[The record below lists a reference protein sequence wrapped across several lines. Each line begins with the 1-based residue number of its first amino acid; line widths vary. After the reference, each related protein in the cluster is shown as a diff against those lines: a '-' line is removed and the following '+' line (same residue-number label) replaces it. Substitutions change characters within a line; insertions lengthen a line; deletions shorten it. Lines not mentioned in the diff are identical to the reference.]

1 MISLEIST
9 KGLDFDE
16 VAEKLSGK
24 VKRILIEKLL
34 DVAYASAFWGAPWKK
49 GHLSQSIVKE
59 IDEDGNA
66 TLRASASYA
75 VYVEKGTA
83 PHEIRPANASVLAF
97 QAMGGEMV
105 FTKLV
110 RHPGTPP
117 NPFMQRA
124 VEAARE
130 KVEETFAE
138 LWLEMLNQ

>member
-1 MISLEIST
+1 VLTVEIST
-9 KGLDFDE
+9 RGLDFDE
-16 VAEKLSGK
+16 VANKLSGK
-24 VKRILIEKLL
+24 VKQKLIAKLL
-34 DVAYASAFWGAPWKK
+34 DVAYASAFWGAPWKT
-49 GHLSQSIVKE
+49 GHLAQSIVKE

-66 TLRASASYA
+66 TLRALASYA

-105 FTKLV
+105 FTRLV
-110 RHPGTPP
+110 RHPGTKP

-124 VEAARE
+124 VDAARG

-138 LWLEMLNQ
+138 LWLEMLG

>member
-1 MISLEIST
+1 VFGLISLEIST

-16 VAEKLSGK
+16 VAVKLSDK
-24 VKRILIEKLL
+24 FKQKLI
-34 DVAYASAFWGAPWKK
+34 AFWGAPWKT
-49 GHLSQSIVKE
+49 GHLAQSIVKE

-66 TLRASASYA
+66 TLRALASYA
-75 VYVEKGTA
+75 VYVENGTA

-97 QAMGGEMV
+97 QAMGGKMV

-110 RHPGTPP
+110 RHPGTRP
-117 NPFMQRA
+117 NPFMQHA
-124 VEAARE
+124 VDAARE